1 VEGPEF
7 VTRWLRMGVIGLI
20 LMMLVLGG
28 YWLLDGLARSRKA
41 QECLESGRRNCGE
54 ITRVP

>member
-1 VEGPEF
+1 
-7 VTRWLRMGVIGLI
+7 MGVIGLI